1 MGYYEV
7 GKKQIVR
14 FYNFLIKFYIVL
26 VTVNCMNEENDYILR
41 LIKSTIDFMVAVF
54 SKKNAIGNCID
65 EVNHKVK
72 VSEDDLLQFMVNK
85 YISDGKINEAEDMIF
100 EAIEA
105 NKSEENFKTAVSFYE
120 EINNWSEDRLS
131 KCNFSKKEIIQG
143 LEDVKEIYKKLN

>member
-1 MGYYEV
+1 M
-7 GKKQIVR
+7 
-14 FYNFLIKFYIVL
+14 
-26 VTVNCMNEENDYILR
+26 
-41 LIKSTIDFMVAVF
+41 
-54 SKKNAIGNCID
+54 
-65 EVNHKVK
+65 K